1 MELLPGK
8 WRLLYSTGR
17 HIGLT
22 LRQPP
27 LRVLI
32 GDVFLTVSKDLKP
45 LTNFSF
51 VSDVDFTVI
60 VGNDWPHNKVGVGG
74 KLRAES
80 LFAIKSGRR
89 MYLKEDDSPKRFPS
103 SATSAQNTVLK
114 VLSGKKWEKIIPVK
128 EFPWTLPVVKLFSS
142 DTDITIRLDEPLS
155 SRVLDAQKIIHEVR
169 TQIPPEIFDLS
180 RIVCGTYVDS
190 RLLVLRS
197 VSGSALIFTR
207 SWD

>member
-1 MELLPGK
+1 M
-8 WRLLYSTGR
+8 
-17 HIGLT
+17 
-22 LRQPP
+22 
-27 LRVLI
+27 
-32 GDVFLTVSKDLKP
+32 SKDLKP

-60 VGNDWPHNKVGVGG
+60 VGHDWPHNKVGVGG

-89 MYLKEDDSPKRFPS
+89 IYLKEEDSPKRFPS
-103 SATSAQNTVLK
+103 SATSAQNTALK
-114 VLSGKKWEKIIPVK
+114 VLSGKKWEKIIPV
-128 EFPWTLPVVKLFSS
+128 PSTLPVVKLISS
-142 DTDITIRLDEPLS
+142 DTEITIRLDEPLS

-197 VSGSALIFTR
+197 VSGSALVFTR
-207 SWD
+207 SCN